1 MYMCS
6 KLNRSLNKRK
16 SNFASDDAFAS
27 LTNRVESNEKVGDEA
42 DIDLFVNEG
51 DEDGDRAAA
60 VGDEVRGGFDDQ
72 DSVASDE
79 LSDQDEA
86 ELSEDDDNNDKT
98 IHDNSTREEQPAVVE
113 VTVGDVQSDFA
124 TIRRQLLQEALGGT
138 NTEESPELRA
148 DSAIEAPPPEPLK
161 ALVLPLFATLSPERQ
176 RKVFEALEFCPFWV
190 FAHCWDY

>member
-124 TIRRQLLQEALGGT
+124 TIRRQPQDSQEQLEAIRTATTKEGT
-138 NTEESPELRA
+138 
-148 DSAIEAPPPEPLK
+148 
-161 ALVLPLFATLSPERQ
+161 
-176 RKVFEALEFCPFWV
+176 EFC
-190 FAHCWDY
+190 HG